1 MTKQLFPIFVLLLLA
16 KERPNHRA
24 FVGNF
29 FLGHG
34 GIVVVVVSGDGGDS
48 KRGSCNMFCS
58 SVITMVVA
66 FDVAVILY
74 VVGDGRR
81 SSIVGEFSSVGST
94 SGMVKISPGFDCIS
108 LEEAMIGLMEMKHNV
123 SEVWPSFVLFDHLVL
138 NLQAVSW

>member
-1 MTKQLFPIFVLLLLA
+1 
-16 KERPNHRA
+16 
-24 FVGNF
+24 
-29 FLGHG
+29 
-34 GIVVVVVSGDGGDS
+34 
-48 KRGSCNMFCS
+48 MFCS

-81 SSIVGEFSSVGST
+81 SSIAGGFSSVGSA

-123 SEVWPSFVLFDHLVL
+123 LEVWPSFVLFNHLVL
-138 NLQAVSW
+138 NLQAALW